1 MNASCVVFPCMP
13 SSSSSMN
20 DDDAMIDDESVTLFS
35 HTSSSHQ
42 EGCK

>member
-1 MNASCVVFPCMP
+1 MMN
-13 SSSSSMN
+13 
-20 DDDAMIDDESVTLFS
+20 DDAMIDDESVTLFS